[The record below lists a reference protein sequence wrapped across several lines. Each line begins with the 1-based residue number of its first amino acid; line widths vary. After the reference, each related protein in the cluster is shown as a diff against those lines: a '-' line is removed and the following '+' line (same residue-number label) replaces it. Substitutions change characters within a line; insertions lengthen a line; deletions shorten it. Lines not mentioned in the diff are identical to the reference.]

1 MPRHLPKAEFIALVA
16 MLFATVAFSI
26 DSMLP
31 ALPEIAAELTPDAHN
46 RAQLILTSFVFGMG
60 FGTFFTGPLADAWG
74 RKPVVLGGAVVYIL
88 GAAAAWRAQS
98 LELMLAARFLQG
110 LGGAGPRIAT
120 VAIVRDLYS
129 GREMARLMSF
139 VMMVFTI
146 VPALAPTIGAAIM
159 AVTGWRGIFGA
170 FIVVSLL
177 TTGWLALRQSE
188 TLDPADRRPFRPRV
202 LLAGVIEVLSNRMV
216 FISVIA
222 QGLCFSILF
231 ANISSIQQI
240 FDITFGE
247 GARFP
252 MWFGMIG
259 LCAAFSSLL
268 NAVLVGRLGMRL
280 LVRVALTLQLS
291 FSAVMTLIY
300 LSGWLPDQAI
310 FVLYLLWTCSVFF
323 LNGLTLGN
331 LNSMAMEPMGH
342 LAGMAASVLGSVGT
356 VIAVL
361 LSVPIG
367 LAFDG
372 TPLPLMLATVAL
384 AAASL
389 ALIYLILRIEAVAP
403 ARHARDVG

>member
-1 MPRHLPKAEFIALVA
+1 MPRQLPKTEFIALIA

-31 ALPEIAAELTPDAHN
+31 ALPQIAAELTPDAPN

-74 RKPVVLGGAVVYIL
+74 RKPVVLGGAAVYIL
-88 GAAAAWRAQS
+88 GAAAAWRAGS

-120 VAIVRDLYS
+120 VAIVRDLYA

-146 VPALAPTIGAAIM
+146 VPALAPTIGAEIM

-177 TTGWLALRQSE
+177 TTGWLILRQSE

-202 LLAGVIEVLSNRMV
+202 LMAGVVEVLSNRMV
-216 FISVIA
+216 MISVIA

-231 ANISSIQQI
+231 ANISSIQQV

-247 GARFP
+247 ATRFP

-280 LVRVALTLQLS
+280 LVRVALTLQLT
-291 FSAVMTLIY
+291 FSAIMTLLY
-300 LSGWLPDQAI
+300 LSGWLPAQVI
-310 FVLYLLWTCSVFF
+310 FALYLLWTCSVFF

-356 VIAVL
+356 VIAVVI
-361 LSVPIG
+361 SVPVG

-389 ALIYLILRIEAVAP
+389 ALVYLILRIEAAAP
-403 ARHARDVG
+403 PRRLRDAG